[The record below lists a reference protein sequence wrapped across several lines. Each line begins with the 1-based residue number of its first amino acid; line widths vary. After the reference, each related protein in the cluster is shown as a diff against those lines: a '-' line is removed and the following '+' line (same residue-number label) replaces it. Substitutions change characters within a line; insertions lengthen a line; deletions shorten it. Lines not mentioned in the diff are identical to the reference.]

1 MKKKLPT
8 GIQSIKK
15 ILADQ
20 EYVYVDK
27 TAIIKKILNLGA
39 PHCFISRPRR
49 FGKSLFLDT
58 LKEIFL
64 GNKELFKEC
73 AIYRSDYAW
82 KKHPVIYFDFAKLS
96 NTDPEALKNDLVVT
110 LKRLMA
116 SYDISFDEPEASA
129 QLHLN
134 VLIEELAKKE
144 GPVVVLIDEYDKPI
158 IDRLHDTD
166 LAFANK
172 DILQSFFGTLK
183 SLDKHLRFTFTT
195 GISKFA
201 KVSLFSGFNN
211 LKDLTMNTDY
221 ADMMGYTEEELKVA
235 FKEHIQ
241 AIIEKRGEG
250 SEEDVIDDIRTWY
263 NGYRFTKSEVCVYNP
278 FSTLNYMDE
287 QEFSSYWYSSGTPSF
302 LINQVRKK
310 PISLTSLR
318 GKAALKTTLSDI
330 SNLDRI
336 NLSALMFQTGYLTI
350 KGYNPE
356 EDSYLLDFPNR
367 EVERAFF
374 NSLLEEFAELE
385 PLMVRR
391 TAKEIYHDL
400 ESFNLTSF
408 FEKINTHFAKVSYHL
423 FANAQEGFYHAIFFT
438 LLEAAGIKTCSELA
452 TNIGRIDL
460 ASELPETIV
469 IFELKLDQTADTAFG
484 QAEVKKYKE
493 RYSGDGKNILV
504 IGINFSSTSR
514 NISDWR
520 GELLSPSGETLKTLS
535 PTQ

>member
-15 ILADQ
+15 ILGDQ

-27 TAIIKKILNLGA
+27 TAIIKEIIDLGA
-39 PHCFISRPRR
+39 PHYFVSRPRR

-73 AIYRSDYAW
+73 AIYKSDYAW
-82 KKHPVIYFDFAKLS
+82 EKHPVLYFDFSKIGHRTPEQLEASLKTKLELIAK
-96 NTDPEALKNDLVVT
+96 EH
-110 LKRLMA
+110 
-116 SYDISFDEPEASA
+116 DISIVTTDLLIGFDT
-129 QLHLN
+129 
-134 VLIEELAKKE
+134 LITELANKYHSK
-144 GPVVVLIDEYDKPI
+144 VVVLIDEYDKPI
-158 IDRLHDTD
+158 IDCIDDTSI
-166 LAFANK
+166 ANQNRNVLK
-172 DILQSFFGTLK
+172 QFFGTLK
-183 SLDKHLRFTFTT
+183 GADGHLKFTFFT
-195 GISKFA
+195 G
-201 KVSLFSGFNN
+201 VSRFSHVSIFSGLNN
-211 LKDLTMNTDY
+211 LKNITMDQRY
-221 ADMMGYTEEELKVA
+221 AAIMGYTEEELKVA

-385 PLMVRR
+385 HLMVRR

-408 FEKINTHFAKVSYHL
+408 FEKINIHFAKVSYHL

-438 LLEAAGIKTCSELA
+438 LLEASGIKTCSELA